1 MTSQKLIQTVRHTK
15 NVKSWVLVLFVLVLF
30 LLSTFGSVDK
40 YQDKLEVRVN
50 NIFHNLDIAKSQCFY
65 TEDFNPIKNKICL
78 EKLAIVSHQLDT
90 SLSDNSYFAYKWQ
103 VLLEYENLKQTS
115 IYIKK
120 EDQKALL
127 NKSLD
132 RLKIFYPMKA
142 LAQTNVKDLSDF
154 DRLYYTNYEKD
165 TRAKTTVSSNV

>member
-1 MTSQKLIQTVRHTK
+1 MTQKLIHTARRAK

-30 LLSTFGSVDK
+30 LLSTFGSVGT
-40 YQDKLEVRVN
+40 YQTKLETKVN
-50 NIFHNLDIAKSQCFY
+50 NIFHTLDVAKSSCFY
-65 TEDFNPIKNKICL
+65 SEDFDSVKNKICL
-78 EKLAIVSHQLDT
+78 ENLAIVSHQLDT

-103 VLLEYENLKQTS
+103 VLLEYQNLKQTS

-127 NKSLD
+127 DKSVD

-142 LAQTNVKDLSDF
+142 GTQINVKDLSDF
-154 DRLYYTNYEKD
+154 DRLYYIQYEKD
-165 TRAKTTVSSNV
+165 TDTKATLSFDD